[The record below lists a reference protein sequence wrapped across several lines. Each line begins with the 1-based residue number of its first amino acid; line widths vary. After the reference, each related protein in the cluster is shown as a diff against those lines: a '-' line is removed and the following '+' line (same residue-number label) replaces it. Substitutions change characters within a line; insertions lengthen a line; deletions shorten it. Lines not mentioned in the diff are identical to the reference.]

1 MKTDNFLG
9 GLTVNEFVQ
18 ELSKDHRNDVLIDTN
33 TKNLTTNEKDQD
45 TIREAIWKQ
54 LDPKPYIRTFESTL
68 KELKNLNE
76 ETLNKRQYYCEQVAT
91 QEVIHSENVIKL
103 SKDLHTTL
111 LTFDKLDDRLTS
123 VTQVV
128 SPLGDK
134 LETAIKKKQ
143 NYIQSVELIRRYNDF
158 YSMGKSEI
166 VEQLRRSKN
175 WKLNLKSVKLMK
187 HLLILSSKLET
198 NSIPKTINTK
208 LVIEKYSEMMENE
221 LLENFN
227 SAYRENNFT
236 KLNEIAII
244 LNNFNGGVN
253 VIQSFINQH
262 DYFIDT
268 KQIDLENEFEN
279 VFIKNVKFKERL
291 VDFENHGV
299 IVETSMQNLIN
310 GVETV
315 IKNES
320 KVVKRVFEEK
330 ATHVIQLFIQRVF
343 AQKIEPRF
351 EVLLRNSL
359 SISNLAY
366 VRILHGL
373 FTLFSK
379 FTKSLIDYF
388 QLLEIDD
395 SNQILSTTL
404 EQCFADLFS
413 HYLYDRSKY
422 FGIEKRSLEAILV
435 EMTSKFTVNYDKEI
449 NKRILLEK
457 YKEKL
462 STNVDAFMH
471 SPRRNTHSRQDST
484 SRSKLSQFNSFLKT
498 HLDKDHLSLNR
509 TNTLSESLTN
519 SSSSTQY
526 DVAHSST
533 NLMNTNGVINDI
545 DTSTKSPMNYSLND
559 VDSML
564 KCVVESTARVMEL
577 IPNKANLYILEILK
591 IMFLGIIDSYME
603 IALEVAYWKVCKVD
617 INKTAGVV
625 NLNFLKLISMSTEIL
640 DLLSISIK
648 SIFLPLLNNS
658 PEIKAEIIEMTNSQI
673 QKMEILINIILQ
685 ETITV
690 ISTKF
695 STILCKQ
702 KKKDFVPK
710 SQELLDQDTL
720 PAIEIVD
727 ILNLIFEQSSK
738 FLKGKN
744 LQTFLTLIGE
754 ELYNLLLSHYSHFQ
768 VNSVGGVVVTKDII
782 GYQTAIE
789 EWGVAALIEKF
800 VTLRELANLYT
811 VQPELLESLTKE
823 GHLADIGRDIIQSY
837 ISNRED
843 FNHDSFINGVKL
855 NFR

>member
-1 MKTDNFLG
+1 MNSLYELDPKWKKLLKTDNFLG

-18 ELSKDHRNDVLIDTN
+18 ELSKDHRNDVLIDAN
-33 TKNLTTNEKDQD
+33 TKNLPTNEKDQD
-45 TIREAIWKQ
+45 AIREAIWKQ

-76 ETLNKRQYYCEQVAT
+76 ETLNKRQYFSEQVAT

-111 LTFDKLDDRLTS
+111 LTFDKLDDRLTN

-158 YSMGKSEI
+158 YSMGKSDI
-166 VEQLRRSKN
+166 VEQLRLSKN

-187 HLLILSSKLET
+187 NLLILSSKLET
-198 NSIPKTINTK
+198 SSIPKTINTK

-279 VFIKNVKFKERL
+279 VFIKNVKFKEQL
-291 VDFENHGV
+291 IDFENHSV
-299 IVETSMQNLIN
+299 IIETSMQNLIN
-310 GVETV
+310 DVETV

-320 KVVKRVFEEK
+320 KIVKRVFEEK

-373 FTLFSK
+373 FTLFGK

-435 EMTSKFTVNYDKEI
+435 DMTSKFTVNYDKEI
-449 NKRILLEK
+449 NKRVLLD
-457 YKEKL
+457 L
-462 STNVDAFMH
+462 VT
-471 SPRRNTHSRQDST
+471 
-484 SRSKLSQFNSFLKT
+484 
-498 HLDKDHLSLNR
+498 
-509 TNTLSESLTN
+509 
-519 SSSSTQY
+519 
-526 DVAHSST
+526 
-533 NLMNTNGVINDI
+533 
-545 DTSTKSPMNYSLND
+545 
-559 VDSML
+559 
-564 KCVVESTARVMEL
+564 
-577 IPNKANLYILEILK
+577 
-591 IMFLGIIDSYME
+591 
-603 IALEVAYWKVCKVD
+603 
-617 INKTAGVV
+617 VV
-625 NLNFLKLISMSTEIL
+625 NF
-640 DLLSISIK
+640 
-648 SIFLPLLNNS
+648 
-658 PEIKAEIIEMTNSQI
+658 
-673 QKMEILINIILQ
+673 
-685 ETITV
+685 
-690 ISTKF
+690 
-695 STILCKQ
+695 
-702 KKKDFVPK
+702 
-710 SQELLDQDTL
+710 
-720 PAIEIVD
+720 
-727 ILNLIFEQSSK
+727 
-738 FLKGKN
+738 
-744 LQTFLTLIGE
+744 
-754 ELYNLLLSHYSHFQ
+754 
-768 VNSVGGVVVTKDII
+768 
-782 GYQTAIE
+782 
-789 EWGVAALIEKF
+789 
-800 VTLRELANLYT
+800 
-811 VQPELLESLTKE
+811 
-823 GHLADIGRDIIQSY
+823 
-837 ISNRED
+837 
-843 FNHDSFINGVKL
+843 
-855 NFR
+855 